1 MQKKI
6 YSSFSRTCSG
16 ASHRGIPENAEAVKS
31 VFSKYFSQI
40 LVNHL
45 LMLYLIFSVI
55 QVCVGKIIYPNKY
68 KNIGELQ

>member
-1 MQKKI
+1 MH
-6 YSSFSRTCSG
+6 RHN
-16 ASHRGIPENAEAVKS
+16 ARGIPENAEAVKS

-45 LMLYLIFSVI
+45 LMLYLMFSVI
-55 QVCVGKIIYPNKY
+55 QVCVGKIIYQNKY